1 MRNPRILWATPYAL
15 HDSTSGAARQSR
27 AMLESLVRHGVDV
40 YALGATVVDNPV
52 GKACLA
58 DHEEASVKRNSVWF
72 FLSEGGINYKYLRT
86 PTTVM
91 SQLTDHWM
99 RTFFNGF
106 MVTLQEFRPDM
117 IMMYSGGCLG
127 YAMRA
132 EAALLDIPCVYMV
145 CNTGHRR
152 FTFPYCDLVIT
163 DSRSTAEFYRRD
175 SGVQVHPV
183 GTFIDAEQVV
193 TAERKPEFITFVNPA
208 SAKGVSIFSRL
219 AMMAQTRIPE
229 ARFLV
234 VQSRGRWPDVT
245 ATLRDPANPEFRI
258 PAAELTNV
266 TCMENQTDIRKV
278 YAQTKILL
286 TPSLCS
292 ESWGRVATEAFLN
305 GIPVIS
311 SNLGGLPEAVGS
323 GGVTLTCPVACIADY
338 NRLPTEEEMQPW
350 LDALKDMLARL
361 AHWEEQARAM
371 SAEHTIEKSTERALD
386 VLAPLLNRRASLSPK
401 FLKIT
406 SGSVC

>member
-15 HDSTSGAARQSR
+15 HDSTSGAARQAR
-27 AMLESLVRHGVDV
+27 GMLESLVGHGVDV

-52 GKACLA
+52 GKDCLA
-58 DHEEASVKRNSVWF
+58 AHEEDSVKRNSIWF
-72 FLSEGGINYKYLRT
+72 FLSENGINYKYLRT

-117 IMMYSGGCLG
+117 VMMYSGGCLG

-132 EAALLDIPCVYMV
+132 EAALLGIPCVYMV

-163 DSRSTAEFYRRD
+163 DSRSTAEFYRQD
-175 SGVQVHPV
+175 SGTQVHPV
-183 GTFIDAEQVV
+183 GTFIDAEQV
-193 TAERKPEFITFVNPA
+193 TTPERNPEFITFINP
-208 SAKGVSIFSRL
+208 SPAKGASIFARL
-219 AMMAQTRIPE
+219 AMMAQQQLPDV
-229 ARFLV
+229 RFLV
-234 VQSRGRWPDVT
+234 VQSRGRWPDV
-245 ATLRDPANPEFRI
+245 ATSLRDPANSDFRV
-258 PAAELTNV
+258 PTTELTHV
-266 TCMENQTDIRKV
+266 VCLENQPDIRKV
-278 YAQTKILL
+278 YAQTKVVLV
-286 TPSLCS
+286 PSLCS
-292 ESWGRVATEAFLN
+292 ESWGRVATEAFMN

-311 SNLGGLPEAVGS
+311 SNLGGLPEAVRS
-323 GGVTLTCPVACIADY
+323 GGVTLPCPVACIADY
-338 NRLPTEEEMQPW
+338 SRLPTEEEIQPW
-350 LDALKDMLARL
+350 LDALKDMLARP

-371 SAEHTIEKSTERALD
+371 AAEHTIEKSTERVLD
-386 VLAPLLNRRASLSPK
+386 VLTPLLNRRASLSPK
-401 FLKIT
+401 YLKIT